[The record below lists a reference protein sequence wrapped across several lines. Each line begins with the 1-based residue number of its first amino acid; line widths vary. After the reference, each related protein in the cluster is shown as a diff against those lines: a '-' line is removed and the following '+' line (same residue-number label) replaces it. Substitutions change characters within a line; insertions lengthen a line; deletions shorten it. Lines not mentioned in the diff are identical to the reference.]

1 MSKHPPLPK
10 LDVRKV
16 SEWDQHNL
24 PRWIDE
30 HYDVS
35 DASPQDLLQVSRL
48 YGGRWPYRTNCVFG
62 SQSHFR
68 GTLSA
73 VQQKKMDDAEA
84 SIVEDKRQRDKKPV
98 KPSTSERREHR
109 TPTAPR
115 RKVPHEDLHASQTPT
130 SPVSHFLG
138 HLISPEH
145 PRDRASAGTEADHE
159 GHLDEAFIIYDQS
172 PVAVAVSPVILSR
185 TGAVRDAATSPMTM
199 PRIAP
204 RVVQKKVIVRERCCC
219 QPDLSFHELVVM
231 IVPVLSVIAYTY
243 YRLIYG

>member
-16 SEWDQHNL
+16 NEWDRHNL
-24 PRWIDE
+24 PRWVDE
-30 HYDVS
+30 HYDIS
-35 DASPQDLLQVSRL
+35 DVSPQDLLQVSRL
-48 YGGRWPYRTNCVFG
+48 YGGRWPFRTNCVFG
-62 SQSHFR
+62 IPSHFR
-68 GTLSA
+68 STLSG

-84 SIVEDKRQRDKKPV
+84 SIAEDKRQRDKKPE

-138 HLISPEH
+138 HLISPEP
-145 PRDRASAGTEADHE
+145 PRNRASAGTEADHKE
-159 GHLDEAFIIYDQS
+159 RLEEASLYDLS
-172 PVAVAVSPVILSR
+172 PVAVAVSPVIRSQSR
-185 TGAVRDAATSPMTM
+185 ALRDAATSPMTM

-219 QPDLSFHELVVM
+219 QPGLSFYELVVM
-231 IVPVLSVIAYTY
+231 IVLVLSVIAYTY
-243 YRLIYG
+243 YR